1 MTRTCDP
8 PVCVHVSPIIQ
19 RKSAGVGAA
28 AELHLVQHLPS
39 NCWSNSGQCR
49 GGHMTPLHKI
59 GSALL
64 FMPTPPELLWHLT
77 NTEGSKCPY
86 PRHFCTRTVFHK
98 PGLCMD
104 AIARLDFLS
113 RFWCID
119 WVIGGRGQ
127 CQGSESC

>member
-64 FMPTPPELLWHLT
+64 FMPTPPERPAA
-77 NTEGSKCPY
+77 N
-86 PRHFCTRTVFHK
+86 
-98 PGLCMD
+98 D
-104 AIARLDFLS
+104 LS
-113 RFWCID
+113 SGTFVASD
-119 WVIGGRGQ
+119 QHRGQ
-127 CQGSESC
+127 QVPISSAFLYTNGFSQARSLHVMPSHVSTFSPAFGA